1 MSTAGGSDG
10 IGAEPAGMVPAGVW
24 APRAASLASPRLAFG
39 IPVPAAA
46 PRTARWGWDSQR
58 GVPAL
63 LLALEGASFG
73 EGWVGRLLARSE
85 PRSGL
90 AVTGAGYLLN
100 RSVFKWVT

>member
-1 MSTAGGSDG
+1 
-10 IGAEPAGMVPAGVW
+10 MVPAGVW

-58 GVPAL
+58 GVPGL

-73 EGWVGRLLARSE
+73 EGCVGRLLARSE